1 MNCADC
7 EEKDCYRGE
16 DCSVVRGPSERA
28 LQDPEVART
37 MAVAA
42 AIEAEGYGRLGR
54 VQEVARFAQDMG
66 YERLGM
72 AFCIG
77 LSDEARALEA
87 YYELRGFRV
96 FSVCCKVCGLSKAEH
111 GWSRLHPEWDL
122 EASCNPVGQALE
134 LERCR
139 TDLNLAVGLCVG
151 HDVLFGQH
159 SCAPVT
165 TLVVKDRVHAH
176 APASVL
182 HTRYG
187 RRSLGL

>member
-1 MNCADC
+1 MNCAEC
-7 EEKDCYRGE
+7 KDKVCYRGE
-16 DCSVVRGPSERA
+16 DCSTIRA
-28 LQDPEVART
+28 ASIADAADPAVART
-37 MAVAA
+37 MEVAA
-42 AIEAEGYGRLGR
+42 ALEADGYGRLGR
-54 VQEVARFAQDMG
+54 IEEVARFAEARG
-66 YERLGM
+66 YRRVGL

-77 LSDEARALEA
+77 LSEEARLLQA
-87 YYELRGFRV
+87 YYAGRGFRV
-96 FSVCCKVCGLSKAEH
+96 YSVCCKVGGLSKEEF
-111 GWSRLHPEWDL
+111 GWSRLHPEWDV
-122 EASCNPVGQALE
+122 EAGCNPVGQALE

-151 HDVLFGQH
+151 HDLLFAAH
-159 SCAPVT
+159 SRAPVT